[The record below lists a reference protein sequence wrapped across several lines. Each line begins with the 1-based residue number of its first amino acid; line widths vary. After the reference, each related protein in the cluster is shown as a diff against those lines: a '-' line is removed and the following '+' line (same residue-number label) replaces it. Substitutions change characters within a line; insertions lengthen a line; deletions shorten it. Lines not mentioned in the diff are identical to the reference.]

1 MAYGILVQLAAE
13 NRMTEVEELL
23 ELYQTLGLPRTM
35 RELGITAQLEEAAHT
50 VANHAARKD
59 ETFCLIGDYTKEQI
73 VDAIQII
80 ETYQPQK
87 RSEHRQIKSTGIPPV
102 LFLLKIEVIWVW
114 TRALIFIEL
123 INDTHFMGGQLEIKY
138 VCVFD
143 DSALRHRFRNGDN
156 AMLQVPAKNDLRH

>member
-1 MAYGILVQLAAE
+1 MAGAHAVHNGLTFIDETHHVLHGQKVAYGILVQLAAE

-80 ETYQPQK
+80 EIYQPQK
-87 RSEHRQIKSTGIPPV
+87 RSEHTG
-102 LFLLKIEVIWVW
+102 K
-114 TRALIFIEL
+114 
-123 INDTHFMGGQLEIKY
+123 
-138 VCVFD
+138 
-143 DSALRHRFRNGDN
+143 
-156 AMLQVPAKNDLRH
+156 